1 MTSKKGHSAGYKSL
15 VFASLLLA
23 SAFVLAL
30 VSSLA
35 RREGQPY
42 ASAFFALSSL
52 VLAGISSA
60 ILVPRLLSR
69 VRLDFLERLYF
80 IRLTKR
86 GGFFIVIVLIIAF
99 AALNT
104 GNNLLVLILSFLLA
118 SLIASG
124 IISSLDLQG
133 LQIALNLPPAIHAGQ
148 RAAFLVTLKN
158 LKKMIPSFAIGLQSR
173 SVEDKQ
179 NEATNFFMQ
188 AKNFPYLQA
197 GEEFQLTLH
206 CSFHRRGF
214 YPVEGFEVRTSFPFG
229 LFSKG
234 RQLEAKGQIV
244 VYPELRD
251 LSQFLV
257 SNPFL
262 QGMRELR
269 RKGQGSGL
277 YNVRPY
283 QRGES
288 TRNIH
293 WKSTAK
299 LSQLMIKD
307 FLAEEDR
314 PPKILFSTFMPACDE
329 AALEGFEKG
338 VSYVASLAHFYRDSH
353 VQFAFSSGEFSAV
366 VNGNG
371 KADEYERLM
380 QYLAGVNPADRRV
393 LQDED
398 ADNDSILFAAGES
411 VQIEGV
417 PVVDYLSLP

>member
-1 MTSKKGHSAGYKSL
+1 MKKKGVPAGYKSL
-15 VFASLLLA
+15 LFASLLLA
-23 SAFVLAL
+23 SALVLAL

-42 ASAFFALSSL
+42 ASAFFALSAL
-52 VLAGISSA
+52 VLAGISTA
-60 ILVPRLLSR
+60 ILVPRILSR
-69 VRLDFLERLYF
+69 VRFDFLERLYI

-86 GGFFIVIVLIIAF
+86 GGSFIIAVLIIAF

-118 SLIASG
+118 SLIVSG

-133 LQIALNLPPAIHAGQ
+133 LQISLNLPPAIHAGQ

-158 LKKMIPSFAIGLQSR
+158 LKKMFPSFAVGLQSR
-173 SVEDKQ
+173 AA
-179 NEATNFFMQ
+179 EANQDDSTNFFMQ
-188 AKNFPYLQA
+188 AKNFPYIQA

-206 CSFHRRGF
+206 CSFQRRGI

-234 RQLEAKGQIV
+234 RKLEAKGQII

-251 LSQFLV
+251 LGQFLLA
-257 SNPFL
+257 NPYL

-277 YNVRPY
+277 YKVRPY

-288 TRNIH
+288 TRNVH

-299 LSQLMIKD
+299 LSQLMVKD

-314 PPKILFSTFMPACDE
+314 PPKILFSTFLPEPDE
-329 AALEGFEKG
+329 SVLAGFEKG
-338 VSYVASLAHFYRDSH
+338 VSYVASLASFYRKSNM
-353 VQFAFSSGEFSAV
+353 QFAFSSGEFSALV
-366 VNGNG
+366 NG

-380 QYLAGVNPADRRV
+380 QYLACVAPSSQKALG
-393 LQDED
+393 EEHTE
-398 ADNDSILFAAGES
+398 NDSILFAAGDS
-411 VQIEGV
+411 IELDGI
-417 PVVDYLSLP
+417 PSVDYLKLP

>member
-1 MTSKKGHSAGYKSL
+1 MTSKKGRSGGYRSL
-15 VFASLLLA
+15 VLASLLLA

-35 RREGQPY
+35 RQEGQPY

-60 ILVPRLLSR
+60 ILVPRLLAR

-86 GGFFIVIVLIIAF
+86 GAFFIVIVLIIAF

-133 LQIALNLPPAIHAGQ
+133 LQIGLNLPPAIHAGQ
-148 RAAFLVTLKN
+148 RAAFLVKLKN
-158 LKKMIPSFAIGLQSR
+158 LKRMMPSFAVGLQSR
-173 SVEDKQ
+173 GAERQ
-179 NEATNFFMQ
+179 NEGTNFFMQ
-188 AKNFPYLQA
+188 AKTFPYIEA
-197 GEEFQLTLH
+197 GEELQLTLH

-251 LSQFLV
+251 LSQFLI
-257 SNPFL
+257 SNPHL

-269 RKGQGSGL
+269 RKGQGIGL

-314 PPKILFSTFMPACDE
+314 PPKILFSTFVPIQNE
-329 AALEGFEKG
+329 ATLEGFEKG
-338 VSYVASLAHFYRDSH
+338 VSYVASLAHFYRDSQ
-353 VQFAFSSGEFSAV
+353 VPFAFSSGEFSAQI
-366 VNGNG
+366 NG

-380 QYLAGVNPADRRV
+380 QYLASVNPADHRV
-393 LQDED
+393 LQEND
-398 ADNDSILFAAGES
+398 ADTDSILFAAGGS
-411 VQIEGV
+411 VPIEGV
-417 PVVDYLSLP
+417 PVVDYLNLP